1 LGVGAF
7 LMTIACWLAFFR
19 STDCF
24 YDFELALDP
33 SYETQVAALPGGSI
47 WNLIKLPGW
56 GVVGLTLIAWLCRS
70 VFMAWAGRYVKA
82 EEAKGRKPR
91 EKRSLSLIGSKVK
104 GAQKM
109 GGGGAGALLGAVRQ
123 MKAEQANAQLQAQR
137 RSSDAEKTAAAQA
150 MKGSSAAGLLAMA
163 ARQSTEQKLS
173 AAADAR
179 AERKLARQSVSF
191 EGDAPASGA
200 AEPAAEAAPP
210 ESEGAAAD
218 GGGGAEPPM
227 QPLEC

>member
-1 LGVGAF
+1 
-7 LMTIACWLAFFR
+7 
-19 STDCF
+19 
-24 YDFELALDP
+24 
-33 SYETQVAALPGGSI
+33 
-47 WNLIKLPGW
+47 
-56 GVVGLTLIAWLCRS
+56 
-70 VFMAWAGRYVKA
+70 
-82 EEAKGRKPR
+82 
-91 EKRSLSLIGSKVK
+91 
-104 GAQKM
+104 
-109 GGGGAGALLGAVRQ
+109 
-123 MKAEQANAQLQAQR
+123 
-137 RSSDAEKTAAAQA
+137 
-150 MKGSSAAGLLAMA
+150 MA

-191 EGDAPASGA
+191 EGDAPPAASA

>member
-1 LGVGAF
+1 
-7 LMTIACWLAFFR
+7 
-19 STDCF
+19 
-24 YDFELALDP
+24 
-33 SYETQVAALPGGSI
+33 
-47 WNLIKLPGW
+47 
-56 GVVGLTLIAWLCRS
+56 
-70 VFMAWAGRYVKA
+70 
-82 EEAKGRKPR
+82 
-91 EKRSLSLIGSKVK
+91 
-104 GAQKM
+104 
-109 GGGGAGALLGAVRQ
+109 
-123 MKAEQANAQLQAQR
+123 
-137 RSSDAEKTAAAQA
+137 
-150 MKGSSAAGLLAMA
+150 MA

-191 EGDAPASGA
+191 EGDAPAQPAA